1 MRPYRGNVWAGIA
14 LAVRAFGLAR
24 MRGLAAI
31 AAMTTALASPGAKA
45 EELVMPYACS
55 VEAGQILLTPSAP
68 LSYPVVGQ
76 REEVSFAECAGRG
89 PQSACTT
96 MAVHRFEL
104 SCGGVKVTWAQ
115 VAAAARSAGV
125 TLPAGLPKGFAPVG
139 ALNARLVFPALAR
152 FSSHK
157 DRVVSESLSADS
169 VVEHA
174 LPADRKS
181 RKSAEPQ
188 TWQTVVAA
196 EMRAETPGT
205 ALRLASVAGGLLA
218 LVFAIG
224 FITARRNVA
233 HAWAHQAEAFS
244 SSLPQRASERALRM
258 VRAMSRYMADRFRQK
273 PKMVTSERDRTAL
286 MNALAMA
293 IARLAEAELQVG
305 SLPRTLLL
313 REVMQSELD
322 QLRGRVND
330 IERAIDQRP
339 MQKSAAMVRGIL
351 RELDRVSR
359 IAQGAAQD
367 TSAAGRDEQ
376 PEPHKVANAE
386 GSPFQARAG
395 MRMPQSVQ
403 EAYQML
409 GINDDAAL
417 NVAKKLVDALRMSWH
432 PDFARDEAD
441 RQVREARMKQ
451 INAAWDLIR
460 TRREAA

>member
-1 MRPYRGNVWAGIA
+1 
-14 LAVRAFGLAR
+14 
-24 MRGLAAI
+24 
-31 AAMTTALASPGAKA
+31 MT
-45 EELVMPYACS
+45 
-55 VEAGQILLTPSAP
+55 
-68 LSYPVVGQ
+68 
-76 REEVSFAECAGRG
+76 
-89 PQSACTT
+89 
-96 MAVHRFEL
+96 VHRFEL

-115 VAAAARSAGV
+115 VAAAARSTGV

-157 DRVVSESLSADS
+157 DRVVSETLSADS
-169 VVEHA
+169 VIE
-174 LPADRKS
+174 PASPAERGP

-188 TWQTVVAA
+188 PWQTVVTA

-205 ALRLASVAGGLLA
+205 ALRLAGVASGLLA
-218 LVFAIG
+218 LVFAFG
-224 FITARRNVA
+224 LVAARRNVA
-233 HAWAHQAEAFS
+233 HVWAHQAEAFS
-244 SSLPQRASERALRM
+244 SSLPQRISEGALRM
-258 VRAMSRYMADRFRQK
+258 ARAISGSMADRFRRK

-313 REVMQSELD
+313 REVLQSELD

-367 TSAAGRDEQ
+367 TSAAGRGEQ
-376 PEPHKVANAE
+376 PEPQTANAA
-386 GSPFQARAG
+386 GSRFQARAG
-395 MRMPQSVQ
+395 VRMPQSVQ
-403 EAYQML
+403 EAYQIL
-409 GINDDAAL
+409 GINDDAAP

-441 RQVREARMKQ
+441 RQVRESRMKQ

>member
-1 MRPYRGNVWAGIA
+1 MGPYGGNVLAGIA
-14 LAVRAFGLAR
+14 LAVRAFGAAR
-24 MRGLAAI
+24 MCGLAAI
-31 AAMTTALASPGAKA
+31 AAMATAVVSPGAKA

-55 VEAGQILLTPSAP
+55 VEAGQVLLTPSAP
-68 LSYPVVGQ
+68 LSYPVAGQ
-76 REEVSFAECAGRG
+76 REEVPFTECEGRG

-96 MAVHRFEL
+96 LTVHRFEL

-125 TLPAGLPKGFAPVG
+125 SLPSGLPKGFAPVG

-157 DRVVSESLSADS
+157 DRVVSETLSADS
-169 VVEHA
+169 VIEPA
-174 LPADRKS
+174 SPADRRP
-181 RKSAEPQ
+181 RKSAKPQ
-188 TWQTVVAA
+188 PWQTVVAA

-205 ALRLASVAGGLLA
+205 ALRLAGVAGGLLA
-218 LVFAIG
+218 LVFAFG
-224 FITARRNVA
+224 LVAARRNVA
-233 HAWAHQAEAFS
+233 HAWAHQADAFS
-244 SSLPQRASERALRM
+244 SSLPQRVSEAVLRM
-258 VRAMSRYMADRFRQK
+258 VRAISGSMADRFRRK

-286 MNALAMA
+286 LNALAMA

-367 TSAAGRDEQ
+367 TSAARDEQ
-376 PEPHKVANAE
+376 PEPQTAANAA
-386 GSPFQARAG
+386 GSQFQARGG

-409 GINDDAAL
+409 GINDDAAP

-441 RQVREARMKQ
+441 RQVRESRMKQ

>member
-169 VVEHA
+169 VVERK
-174 LPADRKS
+174 LPADRKA
-181 RKSAEPQ
+181 RKLAEPEP
-188 TWQTVVAA
+188 WQTVVTA

-205 ALRLASVAGGLLA
+205 ALRLAGVAGGLLA

-224 FITARRNVA
+224 LVAARRNVA
-233 HAWAHQAEAFS
+233 HVWAHQAETFS
-244 SSLPQRASERALRM
+244 TSLPQRVSGAALQI
-258 VRAMSRYMADRFRQK
+258 VRAISRTIADRFRRK
-273 PKMVTSERDRTAL
+273 PRLVTSERDRTAL

-305 SLPRTLLL
+305 SLPRALLL
-313 REVMQSELD
+313 REVLQSELD
-322 QLRGRVND
+322 QLRGRVDD

-339 MQKSAAMVRGIL
+339 VQKSAAMVRGIL

-367 TSAAGRDEQ
+367 TSAASDKQ
-376 PEPHKVANAE
+376 PEPQTAANAA
-386 GSPFQARAG
+386 GTPFQARGG

-409 GINDDAAL
+409 GINDDAAP

>member
-1 MRPYRGNVWAGIA
+1 MRPYGGNVWAGIA
-14 LAVRAFGLAR
+14 LAVRAFGVAR
-24 MRGLAAI
+24 MGWLAAI
-31 AAMTTALASPGAKA
+31 AAMATALASPGAKA

-55 VEAGQILLTPSAP
+55 VEAGQVLLTPSAP
-68 LSYPVVGQ
+68 LSYPVAGP
-76 REEVSFAECAGRG
+76 REEVPFTECAGRG

-96 MAVHRFEL
+96 LTVHRFEL
-104 SCGGVKVTWAQ
+104 PCGGVKVTWAQ
-115 VAAAARSAGV
+115 VAAAALSAGV
-125 TLPAGLPKGFAPVG
+125 SLPAGLPKGFAPVG

-157 DRVVSESLSADS
+157 DRVVSETLSADS
-169 VVEHA
+169 VIE
-174 LPADRKS
+174 PASRAGRGP

-188 TWQTVVAA
+188 PWQTVVTA

-205 ALRLASVAGGLLA
+205 ALRLAGVAGGLLA

-224 FITARRNVA
+224 LVAARRNVA

-244 SSLPQRASERALRM
+244 SSLPQRMSEGALRM
-258 VRAMSRYMADRFRQK
+258 VRAISRRIADRFSRK

-286 MNALAMA
+286 MNALAMS

-322 QLRGRVND
+322 QLRGRVDD
-330 IERAIDQRP
+330 IARAIDQRP

-367 TSAAGRDEQ
+367 TSAARDEQ
-376 PEPHKVANAE
+376 QEPQAAANAP
-386 GSPFQARAG
+386 GSPFQARGG
-395 MRMPQSVQ
+395 MRVPQSVQ

-409 GINDDAAL
+409 GINDDAAP

-441 RQVREARMKQ
+441 RQVRESRMKQ

-460 TRREAA
+460 TPREAA

>member
-1 MRPYRGNVWAGIA
+1 MRAYGGDVWAGIA
-14 LAVRAFGLAR
+14 LAVRAFGAAR
-24 MRGLAAI
+24 TGGLTAI
-31 AAMTTALASPGAKA
+31 AAMATALASPGAEA
-45 EELVMPYACS
+45 EELVMPYACR
-55 VEAGQILLTPSAP
+55 VEAGQVLLTPSAP
-68 LSYPVVGQ
+68 LSYPVAGQ
-76 REEVSFAECAGRG
+76 REEVPFAECAGWG

-96 MAVHRFEL
+96 MTVHRFEL
-104 SCGGVKVTWAQ
+104 PCGGVKVTWAQ

-125 TLPAGLPKGFAPVG
+125 ALPAGLPKGFAPVG

-157 DRVVSESLSADS
+157 DRVVSETLSADS
-169 VVEHA
+169 VVERM
-174 LPADRKS
+174 LPADRKA
-181 RKSAEPQ
+181 RKPAEPEP
-188 TWQTVVAA
+188 WQTVVTA

-205 ALRLASVAGGLLA
+205 ALRLAGVAGGLLA

-224 FITARRNVA
+224 LVAARRNVA
-233 HAWAHQAEAFS
+233 HAWAHRAQAFS
-244 SSLPQRASERALRM
+244 TSLPQRVSEGSLQM
-258 VRAMSRYMADRFRQK
+258 VRAISRTIADRFRRK
-273 PKMVTSERDRTAL
+273 PRLVTSERDRTAL

-305 SLPRTLLL
+305 SLPRALLL
-313 REVMQSELD
+313 REVLQSELD
-322 QLRGRVND
+322 QLRGRVDD

-339 MQKSAAMVRGIL
+339 VQKSAAMVRGIL

-367 TSAAGRDEQ
+367 TSAARDEQ
-376 PEPHKVANAE
+376 PEAQTAGNAA
-386 GSPFQARAG
+386 GSPFQARGG

-409 GINDDAAL
+409 GINDDAAP

-460 TRREAA
+460 SRREAA